1 MSLTRDDIL
10 SIVGPVDEATLAD
23 IAATGA
29 TVDELREAAA
39 WLANDEPLVNDHRPL
54 PGPRVAAL
62 IELLEGPVEE
72 P

>member
-1 MSLTRDDIL
+1 MSLTRDDII
-10 SIVGPVDEATLAD
+10 SVIGPTDEATLAA

-39 WLANDEPLVNDHRPL
+39 WLGNDEPLVNAHRPL
-54 PGPRVAAL
+54 PGARVAIL
-62 IELLEGPVEE
+62 IELLEEPVDE